1 MVREIIIYYSKT
13 QSFVSVQCGRTG
25 EYRTGGHTFYKVSI
39 IQHQVE
45 TNRANILQIWHEIER
60 LASSSELG
68 KISNFSGILN
78 SQYCPTQGDEGCPW
92 VRLTINFIG
101 EFPLI

>member
-13 QSFVSVQCGRTG
+13 QSFVSDQCGRTG

>member
-1 MVREIIIYYSKT
+1 MSD
-13 QSFVSVQCGRTG
+13 QCGRTG

-68 KISNFSGILN
+68 KISNFSGIQSSPDSPPVLEMR
-78 SQYCPTQGDEGCPW
+78 GDGW
-92 VRLTINFIG
+92 VGVTINFIG

>member
-13 QSFVSVQCGRTG
+13 QSFVSDQCGRTG

-68 KISNFSGILN
+68 KISNFSGIQ
-78 SQYCPTQGDEGCPW
+78 SSPDSPPVREMRGDG
-92 VRLTINFIG
+92 
-101 EFPLI
+101 